1 MIFES
6 VSYRIFLHMDFA
18 TVNNV
23 VCYWITR
30 NVLGLTLIVNSICV
44 YHNDC
49 NDGIHAPVLHHD
61 DKYLYCCGRY
71 VDYKMAAERKFQT
84 KTIVALIFVTA
95 VITKMNNC
103 CANIDKTLL
112 MTTTLMTMII
122 FPAATTHFLRH
133 NRYFVD
139 MRTAHILMATVIIMS
154 ATIILVVVTN
164 ILQTTNIFITTN
176 ILIMTTANVSF
187 CNGSREYL
195 PDYNGNNYHDNDRYV
210 NSIAYFYQN
219 GGYFF

>member
-1 MIFES
+1 
-6 VSYRIFLHMDFA
+6 
-18 TVNNV
+18 
-23 VCYWITR
+23 
-30 NVLGLTLIVNSICV
+30 
-44 YHNDC
+44 
-49 NDGIHAPVLHHD
+49 
-61 DKYLYCCGRY
+61 
-71 VDYKMAAERKFQT
+71 
-84 KTIVALIFVTA
+84 
-95 VITKMNNC
+95 
-103 CANIDKTLL
+103 

-176 ILIMTTANVSF
+176 ILIMTTENIFF

-219 GGYFF
+219 GGYFFLIILLILTAANILINAATQVLTQCILLMTSVATYQSIMLMYILMHMLSFVPPTNILTPYILLTTVVKNISTTVAIKIITMTATTLVKTQRNIFI